1 LTVSSH
7 KRVKSS
13 DDTARIEAISDSVLW
28 YSAKG
33 NISTNVPKRSKITAL
48 YFINQTLPIAYFI
61 ENILRGETSPS
72 TAFGLLPPFF

>member
-1 LTVSSH
+1 MLDSRVGKVPINRSLTVSSH

-33 NISTNVPKRSKITAL
+33 NISIRVPKRSKITAL

-61 ENILRGETSPS
+61 DKLK
-72 TAFGLLPPFF
+72 